1 MSKPN
6 FIPQTDWSA
15 VKTICARWKVD
26 PYFIAAIGWHET
38 HWGKLG
44 AGPIG
49 WVLGYGY
56 FPGSTVK
63 DKYKGLYKQI
73 EGACKQ
79 IARDMQLPITL
90 VNVTN
95 FAVESWKS
103 GAPRSWAKSIYS
115 IWSNLTKD
123 IQPQPTETEVQ
134 DLTKRVETIEYA
146 VNLFQELIIKLAKEF
161 GDER

>member
-1 MSKPN
+1 MARPD
-6 FIPQTDWSA
+6 FIPTADWSA

-38 HWGKLG
+38 HWNTHPRSPKDFH
-44 AGPIG
+44 
-49 WVLGYGY
+49 LGYGY

-63 DKYKGLYKQI
+63 EKYKGLYKQV

-79 IARDMQLPITL
+79 IARDMKLPITL

-95 FAVESWKS
+95 FAVESWRS
-103 GAPRSWAKSIYS
+103 GAPRNWAKSVYS
-115 IWSNLTKD
+115 IWYSLTKG
-123 IQPQPTETEVQ
+123 ITPQVTDTEVQ
-134 DLTKRVETIEYA
+134 DLTKRVETVEYA
-146 VNLFQELIIKLAKEF
+146 VNLFKELISKLAKEF